1 MCVCA
6 GQAGIAQAQFNIG
19 VAFDKGKVVQPSAE
33 TAVHWYGLASKQD
46 LAEAQVGQHRAYAS
60 VCSRSNDRSI
70 FISPI
75 SHRDASRM
83 PHPPL
88 VQCNLGVCH
97 EAGKGGMVPNMS
109 LAVSLYRI
117 SADQGRNAC
126 ACCNLGMCFLK
137 GVEVVKDSVEGA
149 LWIGRAATLG
159 NVEAQLATALMHIKG
174 LGLPIDHEQAIS
186 WLRQAASQGHAT
198 AMTALGLCYQGGIG
212 VLQDTEQAVT
222 LYLDAAGPGPPN
234 RMCERSRNAYGYMR
248 TCAVCASRQEHVRHL
263 PARRRLRPSTPFLP
277 LGSFVRLF
285 RVFCPL
291 THRSKRTNAC
301 ALRVSAGTPTRS
313 RRSNGTA
320 RLPSSGILE
329 RSCA

>member
-1 MCVCA
+1 
-6 GQAGIAQAQFNIG
+6 
-19 VAFDKGKVVQPSAE
+19 
-33 TAVHWYGLASKQD
+33 
-46 LAEAQVGQHRAYAS
+46 
-60 VCSRSNDRSI
+60 
-70 FISPI
+70 
-75 SHRDASRM
+75 M

-137 GVEVVKDSVEGA
+137 GVEVAKDSVEGA
-149 LWIGRAATLG
+149 VWIGRAATLG
-159 NVEAQLATALMHIKG
+159 NLEAQLAMALMHIKG

-222 LYLDAAGPGPPN
+222 LYLDAAGPGPPLLI
-234 RMCERSRNAYGYMR
+234 A
-248 TCAVCASRQEHVRHL
+248 CANEVGMPTGSCARALSVPVAKNTFATYLLGVAFDQV
-263 PARRRLRPSTPFLP
+263 PFLP
-277 LGSFVRLF
+277 LGSFVLLF
-285 RVFCPL
+285 LVFCPL
-291 THRSKRTNAC
+291 IEPS
-301 ALRVSAGTPTRS
+301 GPTRAPGY
-313 RRSNGTA
+313 RRA
-320 RLPSSGILE
+320 RRLGVGVRMVPQGCRARASSSPAVRGPQDRGVHHVRRPHVVLFCG
-329 RSCA
+329 S

>member
-1 MCVCA
+1 
-6 GQAGIAQAQFNIG
+6 
-19 VAFDKGKVVQPSAE
+19 
-33 TAVHWYGLASKQD
+33 
-46 LAEAQVGQHRAYAS
+46 
-60 VCSRSNDRSI
+60 
-70 FISPI
+70 
-75 SHRDASRM
+75 M

-137 GVEVVKDSVEGA
+137 GVEVAKDSVEGA

-159 NVEAQLATALMHIKG
+159 NVEAQLAMALMHIKG

-234 RMCERSRNAYGYMR
+234 RMCERSRNAYGSMR

-263 PARRRLRPSTPFLP
+263 PARRRLRPSTPSSRWDLSSGCFAFSAHSLIGP
-277 LGSFVRLF
+277 
-285 RVFCPL
+285 
-291 THRSKRTNAC
+291 TRTSAC
-301 ALRVSAGTPTRS
+301 ALRVSACTPTRS

-329 RSCA
+329 RSCAWASRPRRTPRTSTPALFFGCGILTGPVACRTGSGSGWAWHGAGVDSVCVSRAERVWST